1 MTLSQRKSKIGVIT
15 LSGMITFT
23 ILIILFAIKGLAPF
37 GDRSLV
43 VMDGDIQYLD
53 FFSYY
58 KDVLIGNNSIGYSFG
73 KTLGGSNIAVFSYY
87 LSSPFNLLLI
97 FFGNAL
103 LRRPFL

>member
-1 MTLSQRKSKIGVIT
+1 
-15 LSGMITFT
+15 MITFT

-73 KTLGGSNIAVFSYY
+73 KRWEDLILQFLVIIY
-87 LSSPFNLLLI
+87 LLPSI
-97 FFGNAL
+97 FC
-103 LRRPFL
+103 

>member
-15 LSGMITFT
+15 LSGMITIT

-53 FFSYY
+53 FSRTIKMY
-58 KDVLIGNNSIGYSFG
+58 
-73 KTLGGSNIAVFSYY
+73 
-87 LSSPFNLLLI
+87 
-97 FFGNAL
+97 
-103 LRRPFL
+103 